1 MIGLQRSC
9 ENWRSLGDRY
19 VINMRRL
26 NPTSVL
32 SDNIQEATAG
42 FSQDWWK
49 KIVHDCCER
58 NGVISISED
67 DCHQAAYFS
76 YFLRSS
82 NTYRLTVARKGH
94 LLVGIFFLSIYFYW
108 MLTCNSKSRYLCLEI
123 STYDSRPWLITRNYL
138 SYLLR
143 SFVY

>member
-1 MIGLQRSC
+1 MGKIGTGVRFSSKARVKAGPDFAHDLLVPIPTDCPRVSEDDCHQAAYFSYFLRSS
-9 ENWRSLGDRY
+9 NTY
-19 VINMRRL
+19 RL
-26 NPTSVL
+26 TVARKGHL
-32 SDNIQEATAG
+32 LV
-42 FSQDWWK
+42 K
-49 KIVHDCCER
+49 K
-58 NGVISISED
+58 SSED

-123 STYDSRPWLITRNYL
+123 STYDSRP
-138 SYLLR
+138 
-143 SFVY
+143 